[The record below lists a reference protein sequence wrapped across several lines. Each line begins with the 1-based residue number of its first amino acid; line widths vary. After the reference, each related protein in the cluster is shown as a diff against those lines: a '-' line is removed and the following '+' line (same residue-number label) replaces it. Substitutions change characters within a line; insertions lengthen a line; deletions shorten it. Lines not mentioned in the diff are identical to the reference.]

1 MKITIIKREDPD
13 DRIVADRVIVDEPE
27 LELGH
32 YKMGDIPDL
41 SERLSGQYLTVARI
55 REMCMMDR
63 IADRD
68 DEPRGSLFKLSKGEE
83 EKYVYLRSDKALK
96 LILEKVI
103 VSLPDDT
110 ELRFD

>member
-1 MKITIIKREDPD
+1 MKITIIKREGPD
-13 DRIVADRVIVDEPE
+13 DRIVADRLIVDEPE

-41 SERLSGQYLTVARI
+41 SEKLSGQYLTVAQL
-55 REMCMMDR
+55 REILLDA

-83 EKYVYLRSDKALK
+83 ERYVYLRSDKALR
-96 LILEKVI
+96 LILEEVMS
-103 VSLPDDT
+103 SLRDDT

>member
-1 MKITIIKREDPD
+1 MKITIIKREGPGN
-13 DRIVADRVIVDEPE
+13 RIVADKLIVDELE

-41 SERLSGQYLTVARI
+41 SEKLSGKYLTVARL
-55 REMCMMDR
+55 REMCMMDK

-83 EKYVYLRSDKALK
+83 ERYVYLRSDKALK
-96 LILEKVI
+96 LILEEVI
-103 VSLPDDT
+103 SSLPDDT